1 MSYRTILVHADESRR
16 TAEIINVAA
25 SMAHASQAHLVGV
38 ATTGVSKFAT
48 LSDSELHNA
57 YLAQHVVF
65 MRERA
70 TRALQEFDVQVA
82 RLGLNSIESRL
93 IEDEPG
99 TGLVLQARY
108 ADLVVLGQVD
118 LEQPS
123 VLLQQDLP
131 QYVLLH
137 AARPVLIVP
146 FVGQFSELHRHIM
159 VAWDASP
166 SATRAITHALPLL
179 KQAKS
184 VDVVVINPS
193 SADYDDA
200 HGEQPGAD
208 IALYLARHG
217 VKVNVVCHHTKIEV
231 GEALLSFATMQ
242 DASLIVMGGYGHT
255 RFREVLLGGA
265 TRTILRSMTIP
276 VFMSH

>member
-1 MSYRTILVHADESRR
+1 MSYKTILVHADESRR
-16 TAEIINVAA
+16 AAEIINVAA

-38 ATTGVSKFAT
+38 ATTGISKFAT

-70 TRALQEFDVQVA
+70 TRALQEFNVQVA
-82 RLGLNSIESRL
+82 QLGLNSIESRL

-123 VLLQQDLP
+123 ALLQQDLP

-137 AARPVLIVP
+137 AARPILVVP
-146 FVGQFSELHRHIM
+146 SVGQFSELHRHIM

-166 SATRAITHALPLL
+166 SAIRAITHALPLL

-184 VDVVVINPS
+184 VDVVVLNAGD
-193 SADYDDA
+193 ADFDDV